1 MQNAV
6 AAHTFRKRPANCEA
20 NASLRW
26 SWSIRPANHGVRF
39 GYVAVDGGYGK
50 DPAFLRGLET
60 RSLCFLADVHKH
72 QRIWLD
78 DPAPYRPAT
87 TSRGRPASIRR
98 TDRPALTVA
107 EWAAQ
112 QPVSAWKRIKLRQGE
127 KGTLKAEYLHARV
140 WAWDRKEENRTPLA
154 SAGAPGMWCRHAFAL
169 WCSPTPMRAP
179 RYPVLARMHGC
190 RFHGYIRGLFQAS
203 RGSLL
208 RMSEVVDTDSQALH
222 HLLTE
227 AGVDWDGLSGEVARQ
242 ADALLGDEQAALILD
257 ESAFAKKGTA
267 SAGVARMWNG
277 RLGKVDN
284 SQVGV
289 FSALCRDQRVTL
301 LDTRLYLPKDWVED
315 AERCRRAHIPE
326 EARQLRSKCELALEL
341 VDSARQHGVRFGY
354 VAVDGGYGKD
364 PAFLR
369 GLETR
374 SLCFLAD
381 VHKHQRIWLDDPA
394 PYRPATTSRGRPAS
408 IRRTDRPALTVAE
421 WAAQQPVSAW
431 KRIKLRQGEK
441 GTLKAEY
448 LHARVWA
455 WDRKEET
462 ARHWHL
468 LVRRECGADTPSHF
482 VFSNA
487 DASTSL
493 SRLAR
498 MHGCRF
504 FIEHAFREAK
514 SELAMA
520 DYQVRRW
527 DAWHRHMALVM
538 VAMLF
543 LLKERL
549 ALQAEAPM
557 LSLADLVMAI
567 NQLLPRPEPTPNR
580 IASIIHERH
589 RRRQDALAA
598 CLRRESEI

>member
-1 MQNAV
+1 
-6 AAHTFRKRPANCEA
+6 
-20 NASLRW
+20 
-26 SWSIRPANHGVRF
+26 
-39 GYVAVDGGYGK
+39 
-50 DPAFLRGLET
+50 
-60 RSLCFLADVHKH
+60 
-72 QRIWLD
+72 
-78 DPAPYRPAT
+78 
-87 TSRGRPASIRR
+87 
-98 TDRPALTVA
+98 
-107 EWAAQ
+107 
-112 QPVSAWKRIKLRQGE
+112 
-127 KGTLKAEYLHARV
+127 
-140 WAWDRKEENRTPLA
+140 
-154 SAGAPGMWCRHAFAL
+154 
-169 WCSPTPMRAP
+169 
-179 RYPVLARMHGC
+179 
-190 RFHGYIRGLFQAS
+190 
-203 RGSLL
+203 
-208 RMSEVVDTDSQALH
+208 
-222 HLLTE
+222 
-227 AGVDWDGLSGEVARQ
+227 
-242 ADALLGDEQAALILD
+242 
-257 ESAFAKKGTA
+257 
-267 SAGVARMWNG
+267 MWNG

-381 VHKHQRIWLDDPA
+381 VHKHQRIWMDDPA

>member
-1 MQNAV
+1 
-6 AAHTFRKRPANCEA
+6 
-20 NASLRW
+20 
-26 SWSIRPANHGVRF
+26 
-39 GYVAVDGGYGK
+39 
-50 DPAFLRGLET
+50 
-60 RSLCFLADVHKH
+60 
-72 QRIWLD
+72 
-78 DPAPYRPAT
+78 
-87 TSRGRPASIRR
+87 
-98 TDRPALTVA
+98 
-107 EWAAQ
+107 
-112 QPVSAWKRIKLRQGE
+112 
-127 KGTLKAEYLHARV
+127 
-140 WAWDRKEENRTPLA
+140 
-154 SAGAPGMWCRHAFAL
+154 
-169 WCSPTPMRAP
+169 
-179 RYPVLARMHGC
+179 
-190 RFHGYIRGLFQAS
+190 
-203 RGSLL
+203 
-208 RMSEVVDTDSQALH
+208 MSEVVDTDSQALH

-431 KRIKLRQGEK
+431 KRIKLR
-441 GTLKAEY
+441 
-448 LHARVWA
+448 
-455 WDRKEET
+455 
-462 ARHWHL
+462 
-468 LVRRECGADTPSHF
+468 
-482 VFSNA
+482 
-487 DASTSL
+487 
-493 SRLAR
+493 
-498 MHGCRF
+498 
-504 FIEHAFREAK
+504 
-514 SELAMA
+514 
-520 DYQVRRW
+520 
-527 DAWHRHMALVM
+527 
-538 VAMLF
+538 
-543 LLKERL
+543 
-549 ALQAEAPM
+549 
-557 LSLADLVMAI
+557 
-567 NQLLPRPEPTPNR
+567 
-580 IASIIHERH
+580 
-589 RRRQDALAA
+589 
-598 CLRRESEI
+598 

>member
-1 MQNAV
+1 
-6 AAHTFRKRPANCEA
+6 
-20 NASLRW
+20 
-26 SWSIRPANHGVRF
+26 
-39 GYVAVDGGYGK
+39 
-50 DPAFLRGLET
+50 
-60 RSLCFLADVHKH
+60 
-72 QRIWLD
+72 
-78 DPAPYRPAT
+78 
-87 TSRGRPASIRR
+87 
-98 TDRPALTVA
+98 
-107 EWAAQ
+107 
-112 QPVSAWKRIKLRQGE
+112 
-127 KGTLKAEYLHARV
+127 
-140 WAWDRKEENRTPLA
+140 
-154 SAGAPGMWCRHAFAL
+154 
-169 WCSPTPMRAP
+169 
-179 RYPVLARMHGC
+179 
-190 RFHGYIRGLFQAS
+190 
-203 RGSLL
+203 
-208 RMSEVVDTDSQALH
+208 MSEVVDTDSQALH

-504 FIEHAFREAK
+504 FIEHAFPGGQERVGHGGLSGA
-514 SELAMA
+514 SLGCLASPHGAGHGCHQQA
-520 DYQVRRW
+520 DG
-527 DAWHRHMALVM
+527 AALR
-538 VAMLF
+538 ACRDHLG
-543 LLKERL
+543 L
-549 ALQAEAPM
+549 P
-557 LSLADLVMAI
+557 ADLVRVYLAK
-567 NQLLPRPEPTPNR
+567 LRSSGGLVFRHCT
-580 IASIIHERH
+580 AS
-589 RRRQDALAA
+589 
-598 CLRRESEI
+598 SG